1 MVVTAAV
8 GLSFAKGETL
18 ARAQASAL
26 GVLAIRIAGAGLA
39 YGAQVLLARLLGKAK
54 YGVFAAVWVWII
66 ILGHGS
72 LWGFGQSVCRFV
84 PTYRARGELDLVPR
98 HRGFDGF

>member
-26 GVLAIRIAGAGLA
+26 GVLAIRIAGAGIA
-39 YGAQVLLARLLGKAK
+39 YGAQVLLARMMGKAE
-54 YGVFAAVWVWII
+54 YGVFATIWVWII
-66 ILGHGS
+66 ILGHAS
-72 LWGFGQSVCRFV
+72 LWGSGHSVCRFL
-84 PTYRARGELDLVPR
+84 PWYRARGEFDLV
-98 HRGFDGF
+98 RGFLVGGTG